1 MTPAQL
7 EQLPLGISKIY
18 LKLETDIMNNIIKN
32 ISTMSR
38 LEYTKY
44 LIERE
49 YALGMSEK
57 EIKNQ
62 IIKANKLSFA
72 EVDKIVTDSIKT
84 DYEKQR
90 RLYESRNMDFI
101 PFSESKALQQQIESI
116 KIQTANEYANITNT
130 MGFASE
136 QNGTIVFN
144 DLTSFY
150 RTQMDT
156 TVMAVSSGVFD
167 YNTAMQRAVRA
178 MTASGLRTV
187 DYDSGAKN
195 RVEVATRR
203 SVMTGITQLS
213 ANISMSNAKLLG
225 IDHYEVTAHG
235 GARNTGSGYLNHA
248 SWQGKVYSMKGLEE
262 ICGYGQGG
270 GLAGWNCR
278 HSFYPFDKEIDERI
292 YSDDDLRKMK
302 EEESKKKSFE
312 GKKYDTY
319 QATQYQRELETRL
332 RFQRQ
337 NIKLLKTA
345 DGDLMPEQVKYQAT
359 LSKYRRFS
367 KEMDLPIQYERVKI
381 DGLGDIRMV

>member
-7 EQLPLGISKIY
+7 EQLPSGISKIY
-18 LKLETDIMNNIIKN
+18 LKLETDIMNDIIKN

-57 EIKNQ
+57 EIKRQ
-62 IIKANKLSFA
+62 IAKANKLSLE
-72 EVDKIVTDSIKT
+72 EVDKIVTESIRT
-84 DYEKQR
+84 DYESQR
-90 RLYESRNMDFI
+90 RLYESRNMDYI
-101 PFSESKALQQQIESI
+101 PFNENKVLQQQIESI
-116 KIQTANEYANITNT
+116 KMQTTNEFVNITNT

-150 RTQMDT
+150 RTQMDS
-156 TVMAVSSGVFD
+156 TVIGVTSAAFD

-178 MTASGLRTV
+178 MTASGLRTI
-187 DYDSGAKN
+187 DYDSGVKN

-225 IDHYEVTAHG
+225 IDSYEVTAHG

-248 SWQGKVYSMKGLEE
+248 GWQGKVYTMKGLEE

-278 HSFYPFDKEIDERI
+278 HSFYPFDQEIDERL

-302 EEESKKKSFE
+302 AEESKTKSFE
-312 GKKYDTY
+312 GKEYNTY

-332 RFQRQ
+332 RYNRQ

-345 DGDLMPEQVKYQAT
+345 DGDLTPEQVKYQAT
-359 LSKYRRFS
+359 MSKYRKFS

>member
-7 EQLPLGISKIY
+7 EQLPLGISRIY
-18 LKLETDIMNNIIKN
+18 LKLETDIMNDIIKN

-62 IIKANKLSFA
+62 ITKANKLSLA

-84 DYEKQR
+84 DYESQR
-90 RLYESRNMDFI
+90 RLYKSRDMDFI
-101 PFSESKALQQQIESI
+101 PFAENRALQQQIESI
-116 KIQTANEYANITNT
+116 KIQSANEYVNITNT

-150 RTQMDT
+150 RTQMDS
-156 TVMAVSSGVFD
+156 TVMAVSSGAYD

-187 DYDSGAKN
+187 DYDSGTKN

-292 YSDDDLRKMK
+292 YSDDYLRKMK

-312 GKKYDTY
+312 GKEYDAY

-332 RFQRQ
+332 RYNRQ
-337 NIKLLKTA
+337 NIKLLTTSDA
-345 DGDLMPEQVKYQAT
+345 DKMAEQVRYQST
-359 LSKYRRFS
+359 LRRYREFS
-367 KEMDLPIQYERVKI
+367 KQMDLPIQYERVKI
-381 DGLGDIRMV
+381 DGLGDIRLK

>member
-7 EQLPLGISKIY
+7 EQLPSGISKIY
-18 LKLETDIMNNIIKN
+18 LKLETDIMTDIIKN
-32 ISTMSR
+32 IVTMSR

-57 EIKNQ
+57 EIKRQ
-62 IIKANKLSFA
+62 IAKANKLSLE
-72 EVDKIVTDSIKT
+72 EVDKIVTESIRT
-84 DYEKQR
+84 DYESQR
-90 RLYESRNMDFI
+90 RLYESRDMDYI
-101 PFSESKALQQQIESI
+101 PFDENKVLQQQIESV
-116 KIQTANEYANITNT
+116 KIQTANEFVNITNT

-150 RTQMDT
+150 RTQMDS
-156 TVMAVSSGVFD
+156 TVIGVTSGAYD
-167 YNTAMQRAVRA
+167 YNKAMQRAVRA
-178 MTASGLRTV
+178 MTASGLRTI
-187 DYDSGAKN
+187 DYDSGVKN

-225 IDHYEVTAHG
+225 IDSYEVTAHG

-248 SWQGKVYSMKGLEE
+248 SWQGKVYTMKGLEE

-278 HSFYPFDKEIDERI
+278 HSFYPFDREIDERI
-292 YSDDDLRKMK
+292 YSEDDLRKMK
-302 EEESKKKSFE
+302 AEENKTNSFE
-312 GKKYDTY
+312 GKEYNTY

-337 NIKLLKTA
+337 NIKLLKA
-345 DGDLMPEQVKYQAT
+345 ANGDLTPEQVKYQAT
-359 LSKYRRFS
+359 LSKYRKFS